1 MQKNRSRGS
10 FTQIRFPY
18 PHRINRP
25 IDSTS
30 DEKTVWI
37 PMRSWCAFGR
47 SRKTPLQI
55 PLGGEPL
62 GPTKKQNSLFF
73 REHSQNAFRWRP
85 RPCVDAR
92 IVNRTSKFSRKR
104 GKSVSGVAPVY
115 PLMDCGSMSILCN
128 IVVFFFFS
136 RWRFVYPD
144 LRVRR
149 NRGFLHVCTFCPP
162 IVRKT
167 YTTHQQHGIYIVNP
181 RKKSVGSRC
190 RTPNSYVIAIS
201 TTDVIGVEIVFEC
214 AFRCIPVFVF
224 RGRAIV
230 AIW

>member
-85 RPCVDAR
+85 RPCVDAW
-92 IVNRTSKFSRKR
+92 ILNRTSKFSRKR

-128 IVVFFFFS
+128 IVVFFFFHDDGLFI
-136 RWRFVYPD
+136 RTCAFD
-144 LRVRR
+144 E
-149 NRGFLHVCTFCPP
+149 T
-162 IVRKT
+162 
-167 YTTHQQHGIYIVNP
+167 
-181 RKKSVGSRC
+181 VGSYTCARFALRSSVK
-190 RTPNSYVIAIS
+190 RTQHTSNMAYIS
-201 TTDVIGVEIVFEC
+201 LTRVKKV
-214 AFRCIPVFVF
+214 
-224 RGRAIV
+224 
-230 AIW
+230 